1 MLGRSLPS
9 SIPAV
14 FNRPRI
20 RSNANFIKQGIRAGK
35 FNYEINDMIRA
46 REGRGIN
53 PQDLGRAIS
62 SLKDQMAR
70 HNNYRTLPLQ
80 ARPRVNSIPVDWGLM
95 RSNFKSTVEVR
106 VVNPE
111 DGALRNEYITVWHDE
126 NLTSE
131 EIRQRGM
138 DEVERLMEFK
148 PQDDKYQG
156 EVVSALQT
164 EIYRRPILN

>member
-20 RSNANFIKQGIRAGK
+20 RSNANIIKQGVRAGK
-35 FNYEINDMIRA
+35 TNAEINQIIRT
-46 REGRGIN
+46 REGSGLRN
-53 PQDLGRAIS
+53 QDLGRAVN

-70 HNNYRTLPLQ
+70 HNNYRTLPKQ
-80 ARPRVNSIPVDWGLM
+80 ARPRIDSIPVDWGLM
-95 RSNFKSTVEVR
+95 RNNFKSTVEVR

-126 NLTSE
+126 NLTAD
-131 EIRQRGM
+131 EIQQRGM

-156 EVVSALQT
+156 EVESALQT